1 MAKLVGGVEETR
13 YEAGR
18 GTVPFKPVAGERQ
31 RKAVRF
37 LIERG
42 FSRPDALMDPQ
53 VLWRL
58 APFGNTDALQDT
70 NQKLLAQLVNE
81 DVFHRMAEAA
91 TFPGAVGTYQGA
103 ELLYDLN
110 DGLFSELT
118 QARPVIDLY
127 RRDLQRAYV
136 KLLVSSLS
144 SSDGPSEF
152 RVALRSGLGDLGSK
166 LDQTMNKVRDPKTRA
181 HLQDLKAA
189 MGG

>member
-1 MAKLVGGVEETR
+1 M
-13 YEAGR
+13 
-18 GTVPFKPVAGERQ
+18 
-31 RKAVRF
+31 
-37 LIERG
+37 
-42 FSRPDALMDPQ
+42 
-53 VLWRL
+53 
-58 APFGNTDALQDT
+58 
-70 NQKLLAQLVNE
+70 
-81 DVFHRMAEAA
+81 
-91 TFPGAVGTYQGA
+91 
-103 ELLYDLN
+103 
-110 DGLFSELT
+110 